1 MGSRVLL
8 SGFMFCFFLV
18 SRGKSQDLCLPPGMS
33 QQRGRK
39 ADVGE
44 RGGLPLK
51 AQTVLSKQLQE
62 RQCLSSCGMWV
73 EAVSQDGWHRRAF
86 LGASAVLEARRCG
99 WVEELQVFLVHLEG
113 DRAASRVPWLRSV
126 VILLV
131 QWSVLILCEWYV
143 CTSAESPTPL
153 WFSNK
158 PLLFG

>member
-1 MGSRVLL
+1 
-8 SGFMFCFFLV
+8 MFCFFLV

-44 RGGLPLK
+44 RGGLLLK

-86 LGASAVLEARRCG
+86 LGASAVLEARQCG

>member
-1 MGSRVLL
+1 MP
-8 SGFMFCFFLV
+8 
-18 SRGKSQDLCLPPGMS
+18 QGMS

-44 RGGLPLK
+44 RGGLLLK

>member
-8 SGFMFCFFLV
+8 SGFMFCFFLG
-18 SRGKSQDLCLPPGMS
+18 SRGKSQDLCLPQGMS

-44 RGGLPLK
+44 RGGLLLK

>member
-1 MGSRVLL
+1 M
-8 SGFMFCFFLV
+8 
-18 SRGKSQDLCLPPGMS
+18 PPGMS

-44 RGGLPLK
+44 RGGLLLE

-73 EAVSQDGWHRRAF
+73 EAVSQDGWHRRTF
-86 LGASAVLEARRCG
+86 LGASAVLEARRSAESVCGQG
-99 WVEELQVFLVHLEG
+99 WVEELQVFLAHLEG
-113 DRAASRVPWLRSV
+113 DRAASRAPWLRSV

-143 CTSAESPTPL
+143 CISPESPTPL

>member
-1 MGSRVLL
+1 
-8 SGFMFCFFLV
+8 MFCFFLV

-44 RGGLPLK
+44 RGGLLLK

-131 QWSVLILCEWYV
+131 QWSVLILCDADNKIKLGKKSLKY
-143 CTSAESPTPL
+143 TP
-153 WFSNK
+153 SNQIA
-158 PLLFG
+158 